1 MKKMMLVFLLIGMI
15 SVLAACG
22 KKDSGSEPEKKEV
35 RGAQWKYEK
44 AIAEPIKVSSGKED
58 LKLGNLETNNISL
71 NIPKDS
77 FENETEI
84 VLSNPDSVPNYP
96 GVEIDTIG
104 APIEITANG
113 KSARLNDKITA
124 TFKFDTSKVDLS
136 QGTSTLRVAYYNGE
150 KWDYIRPLSVDA
162 NKGVITF
169 ETYHLSLLGAT
180 KIKDET
186 VLTESWIHSKTLD
199 KSLRDNINKKTDEVA
214 NKIIDMGLE
223 KLGIS
228 DKSIK
233 GKILGELLKEN
244 DYRDIYEAAKKGD
257 VLDMNQKIA
266 VLAGKK
272 MAEIIPASTLQSGL
286 KGLTADSDDL
296 GSKVKDVGAI
306 SQAAGNIVEGQYKDA
321 AKIIA
326 SQILDKTTV
335 GIAGKIAVEAINGQI
350 ESWKGSEVE
359 AAYEAYKHG
368 ANGVFYGYNVDKGDF
383 NSIWDQMRG
392 IRRQIEIEAIRKE
405 NEGRADAGL
414 APLSEKQMDI
424 IKDGIKESYRRQF
437 VSREEK
443 EAEFKKQ
450 EDDLRMLVDS
460 FKKNKLLDSTTG
472 PVGLE
477 KGLDY
482 EGKLDVLSHFAD
494 KMMGDTGRFQL
505 SDKNGLIMAD
515 KISVDDIAQGA
526 RIWFS
531 GPNGKKDY
539 QKFLKD
545 RFNIDPFPKLIDLTG
560 KWNGSMTIND
570 VILSDELK
578 KQIAEGKAPKD
589 EGCDFNFN
597 FEELEGKVNPI
608 SFTISPTSETGG
620 DMAFSSEGSK
630 DNKTI
635 PFTYSDGVISATMSE
650 KGGVGTLSLE
660 VSQDETTQAA
670 AGSFNLSYKEG
681 VLKILSSLSASKG
694 KSK

>member
-1 MKKMMLVFLLIGMI
+1 M
-15 SVLAACG
+15 
-22 KKDSGSEPEKKEV
+22 
-35 RGAQWKYEK
+35 
-44 AIAEPIKVSSGKED
+44 
-58 LKLGNLETNNISL
+58 
-71 NIPKDS
+71 
-77 FENETEI
+77 
-84 VLSNPDSVPNYP
+84 
-96 GVEIDTIG
+96 
-104 APIEITANG
+104 
-113 KSARLNDKITA
+113 NDKITV
-124 TFKFDTSKVDLS
+124 TFKFDKSQVDLS

-150 KWDYIRPLSVDA
+150 KWDYIRPLSVDQD
-162 NKGVITF
+162 KGTITF

-186 VLTESWIHSKTLD
+186 VLTENWIHSKTLD
-199 KSLRDNINKKTDEVA
+199 KTMRDNINRKTDEIA

-223 KLGIS
+223 KMGIS

-244 DYRDIYEAAKKGD
+244 DYKDIYDAYNKGD

-272 MAEIIPASTLQSGL
+272 MAEIIPASTLQEGL
-286 KGLTADSDDL
+286 KSLTADSDEL
-296 GSKVKDVGAI
+296 GSKVKDVAAI
-306 SQAAGNIVEGQYKDA
+306 SQAAGNIAEGQYTDA

-350 ESWKGSEVE
+350 ENWKGSEVE
-359 AAYEAYKHG
+359 AAYVAYTHG

-383 NSIWDQMRG
+383 NAVWDQMRG
-392 IRRQIEIEAIRKE
+392 IRRQLEIEAIKRE
-405 NEGRADAGL
+405 NQGRADAGL
-414 APLSEKQMDI
+414 PALTEKQMELV
-424 IKDGIKESYRRQF
+424 KDGVKESYRRQF
-437 VSREEK
+437 ATREEK
-443 EAEFKKQ
+443 EADFKQK

-460 FKKNKLLDSTTG
+460 FKKNNLLDSVSG
-472 PVGLE
+472 PVGLD

-494 KMMGDTGRFQL
+494 KMMGDTGRFQV

-545 RFNIDPFPKLIDLTG
+545 RFNIDPYPKLLDLAG
-560 KWNGSMTIND
+560 KWDGSMTIND

-578 KQIAEGKAPKD
+578 KQIAEGKAPKE
-589 EGCDFNFN
+589 EGCDLNFN
-597 FEELEGKVNPI
+597 FEELKGKTNPI
-608 SFTISPTSETGG
+608 SFTLSPTSETGG
-620 DMAFSSEGSK
+620 DMTFSSGGK

-635 PFTYSDGVISATMSE
+635 PFTYVDGTIKATMSE
-650 KGGVGTLSLE
+650 SGGVGNLNLDMN
-660 VSQDETTQAA
+660 QDETSYGA
-670 AGSFNLSYKEG
+670 AGSFDINYKDG
-681 VLKILSSLSASKG
+681 MLKILASLSASKG